1 MLQGIN
7 FIISYKKRNK
17 RLLTPHLGVPPFD
30 STPATSPIFSVLF
43 VIELMQY
50 GKVDVHFV
58 AVLHLHSPEI
68 VSHVLE
74 SVSVHVFASH

>member
-1 MLQGIN
+1 MLVLQGI
-7 FIISYKKRNK
+7 IISYKKRNK

-58 AVLHLHSPEI
+58 AVLHLHAPVL
-68 VSHVLE
+68 VSQVLE
-74 SVSVHVFASH
+74 SVPVHDFA